1 MNYVVDVTKLN
12 FGVIHVMRILSSNE
26 IAHILGRCAKDKPF
40 MILSMLA
47 KTGVR
52 VSELISITPQDIL
65 FDEKQIIIH
74 GKGDKIR
81 NIDVPNDL
89 LILLRI
95 FVKNKHV
102 RTNKRI
108 FPVTRDAV
116 YKMTKKIARTN
127 PHTFRHSYAVELLRK
142 TRNIR
147 YVQVQ
152 LGHSSLS
159 TTQVYLRFMD
169 FSEDKKK
176 LAQLW
181 K

>member
-1 MNYVVDVTKLN
+1 
-12 FGVIHVMRILSSNE
+12 MRILSNNE
-26 IAHILGRCAKDKPF
+26 INNIIDKAASERDRTF
-40 MILSMLA
+40 MIINTLA

-65 FDEKQIIIH
+65 FDEKQIIIR

-89 LILLRI
+89 LISLRM
-95 FVKNKHV
+95 FMKNKHV

-108 FPVTRDAV
+108 FPVTRDAI
-116 YKMTKKIARTN
+116 YKMTKRIAKTN

-147 YVQVQ
+147 FVQVQ

-159 TTQVYLRFMD
+159 TTQVYLRYMD
-169 FSEDKKK
+169 FEEDKKK
-176 LAQLW
+176 LVNLW

>member
-1 MNYVVDVTKLN
+1 
-12 FGVIHVMRILSSNE
+12 MRILSSNE
-26 IAHILGRCAKDKPF
+26 ITNIIGRAANDKTF
-40 MILSMLA
+40 MIINTLA

-52 VSELISITPQDIL
+52 VSELIAITPQDIL
-65 FDEKQIIIH
+65 FDEKQIIIR

-81 NIDVPNDL
+81 NIDIPNDL
-89 LILLRI
+89 AILLRI
-95 FVKNKHV
+95 FVKNKRV
-102 RTNKRI
+102 RTNKKI
-108 FPVTRDAV
+108 FPLTRDAV
-116 YKMTKKIARTN
+116 YKMTKRIAKTN

-159 TTQVYLRFMD
+159 TTQVYLRYMD
-169 FSEDKKK
+169 FEEDKKK
-176 LAQLW
+176 LVELW

>member
-1 MNYVVDVTKLN
+1 MK
-12 FGVIHVMRILSSNE
+12 ILSNNE
-26 IAHILGRCAKDKPF
+26 INNIIDKAASERDRTF
-40 MILSMLA
+40 MIINTLA

-65 FDEKQIIIH
+65 FDEKQIINR
-74 GKGDKIR
+74 GKVDKIR

-89 LILLRI
+89 LISLRM
-95 FVKNKHV
+95 FMKNKHV

-108 FPVTRDAV
+108 FPVTRDAI
-116 YKMTKKIARTN
+116 YKMTKRIAKTN

-142 TRNIR
+142 TKNIR
-147 YVQVQ
+147 FVQVQ

-169 FSEDKKK
+169 FQEDKKK
-176 LAQLW
+176 LANLW

>member
-1 MNYVVDVTKLN
+1 
-12 FGVIHVMRILSSNE
+12 MRILSSNE
-26 IAHILGRCAKDKPF
+26 IANIIGRTANDKTF
-40 MILSMLA
+40 MIINTLA

-52 VSELISITPQDIL
+52 VSELIAITPQDIL
-65 FDEKQIIIH
+65 FDEKQLIVR

-81 NIDVPNDL
+81 NIDIPNDL
-89 LILLRI
+89 AILLRI
-95 FVKNKHV
+95 FVKNKRV
-102 RTNKRI
+102 RTNHRI

-142 TRNIR
+142 TKNIR

-176 LAQLW
+176 LVDLW

>member
-1 MNYVVDVTKLN
+1 MK
-12 FGVIHVMRILSSNE
+12 ILSNNE
-26 IAHILGRCAKDKPF
+26 INNIIDKAASERDRTF
-40 MILSMLA
+40 MIINTLA

-52 VSELISITPQDIL
+52 VSELIAITPQDIL
-65 FDEKQIIIH
+65 FDEKQIIVR

-95 FVKNKHV
+95 FLKNKRV

-116 YKMTKKIARTN
+116 YKMTKKIAKTN

-142 TRNIR
+142 TKNIR
-147 YVQVQ
+147 FVQVQ
-152 LGHSSLS
+152 LGHKTLS
-159 TTQVYLRFMD
+159 TTQVYLRHMD

-176 LAQLW
+176 LANLW

>member
-1 MNYVVDVTKLN
+1 MK
-12 FGVIHVMRILSSNE
+12 ILSNNE
-26 IAHILGRCAKDKPF
+26 INAIIGKAIGKSDRTF
-40 MILSMLA
+40 MVMNTLI

-52 VSELISITPQDIL
+52 VSELIAITPQDIL
-65 FDEKQIIIH
+65 FDEKQIIIR
-74 GKGDKIR
+74 GKGNKIR
-81 NIDVPNDL
+81 NVDVPADL
-89 LILLRI
+89 LFAYKLYLKKTSVRI
-95 FVKNKHV
+95 N
-102 RTNKRI
+102 RRI
-108 FPVTRDAV
+108 FPVTRDAI
-116 YKMTKKIARTN
+116 YKITKKIAETN

-142 TRNIR
+142 TKNVR

-176 LAQLW
+176 LTNMW

>member
-1 MNYVVDVTKLN
+1 MK
-12 FGVIHVMRILSSNE
+12 ILSNKE
-26 IAHILGRCAKDKPF
+26 INTIIEKAIGKSDRTF
-40 MILSMLA
+40 MIINTLI

-52 VSELISITPQDIL
+52 VSELIAITPQDIL
-65 FDEKQIIIH
+65 FEEKQIIIR
-74 GKGDKIR
+74 GKGNKIR
-81 NIDVPNDL
+81 NVDAPADL
-89 LILLRI
+89 LFAYRLYLKKTSIQINQRI
-95 FVKNKHV
+95 FS
-102 RTNKRI
+102 I
-108 FPVTRDAV
+108 TRDAI
-116 YKMTKKIARTN
+116 YKITKKIAGTN

-142 TRNIR
+142 TRNVR

-176 LAQLW
+176 LGDLW